1 MKKSGIISA
10 AIMLFA
16 AGSLCA
22 RVLTLGGSDI
32 LRSVVEDG
40 VAQSAKRAGLE
51 VKFDMRGTYLA
62 MPALEKDQ
70 CDAAVIALPRGK
82 SLPEGYVGIPFAY
95 QIAVVAVNAVNPIEE
110 ITTKQLFD
118 IYSTNASPRVE
129 MWSQLGVPD
138 ASLRNIVAITTSF
151 SDNLVV
157 ELFKTEALSSSNLG
171 DWVNMVQKKSD
182 IPNIVQTNNSV
193 VAVMGRASSSNL
205 MKILPVSRTSA
216 GRAYAFKPDIENIFN
231 GDYPLTLPFYV
242 VFKKSNVKNA
252 KALVRILLDDD
263 MAKRLEKADFY
274 AVPKNSRK
282 NSIFELDISR

>member
-1 MKKSGIISA
+1 MKKSGIIFA

-95 QIAVVAVNAVNPIEE
+95 QIAVVAVNAPSILIFFGV
-110 ITTKQLFD
+110 
-118 IYSTNASPRVE
+118 ASVRKMSPLRV
-129 MWSQLGVPD
+129 S
-138 ASLRNIVAITTSF
+138 
-151 SDNLVV
+151 
-157 ELFKTEALSSSNLG
+157 
-171 DWVNMVQKKSD
+171 
-182 IPNIVQTNNSV
+182 
-193 VAVMGRASSSNL
+193 ASSRSI
-205 MKILPVSRTSA
+205 KCPVISVLR
-216 GRAYAFKPDIENIFN
+216 
-231 GDYPLTLPFYV
+231 
-242 VFKKSNVKNA
+242 
-252 KALVRILLDDD
+252 
-263 MAKRLEKADFY
+263 
-274 AVPKNSRK
+274 RK
-282 NSIFELDISR
+282 VMVI